1 MKKIKPYRKTM
12 INTLKGLTYLE
23 ERPVDLKERRICLAY
38 ARGGIKEERLE
49 RDLIKAEKKKKD
61 LDYIENF
68 NKSYGRV
75 MWKKDFRDSLEN
87 ENGPYNMGA
96 SKMDT
101 EKKNRLLG
109 LDLEN
114 DNEEDE
120 DEEQIQIDRIP

>member
-1 MKKIKPYRKTM
+1 MKNIKPYRKTM
-12 INTLKGLTYLE
+12 INTLKSLTYLE

-49 RDLIKAEKKKKD
+49 RERIKAEKKKKD

-75 MWKKDFRDSLEN
+75 LWKKQFRASLEN
-87 ENGPYNMGA
+87 EKGPHNM
-96 SKMDT
+96 DL

-109 LDLEN
+109 LDLED
-114 DNEEDE
+114 DNEENE